1 MQRGLDERD
10 HPGHGH
16 GDHVQVGLHRR
27 DSVKNRP
34 SQAAIGAQTCFRKGK
49 SIWSMC
55 FFNKGTSSFNI
66 K

>member
-10 HPGHGH
+10 HPDHV
-16 GDHVQVGLHRR
+16 DHVQVGVHEEH
-27 DSVKNRP
+27 SVENDP
-34 SQAAIGAQTCFRKGK
+34 SQAAIGAQTCLRNGK